1 MIYGVKIFDSK
12 GQLKQDLTKEELE
25 ARHWNGFH
33 FDVTPYAVSNKVAR
47 KGYVR
52 KVKPVRKIKC
62 AICGAEFLS
71 SHVRARYCNRKCV
84 KVSKLMKTDKHYFD
98 ARRVADRARYEEG
111 KGWRFTCQWHVC
123 DKVAYKFS
131 ATAKYCSPAHGYKD
145 RNPERKTRNFR

>member
-25 ARHWNGFH
+25 ARHWN
-33 FDVTPYAVSNKVAR
+33 
-47 KGYVR
+47 
-52 KVKPVRKIKC
+52 

-111 KGWRFTCQWHVC
+111 KGWRFTCQWHGC